1 MRKEIDDISLEVINQ
16 MGQIKHE
23 YEDIIKEVAP
33 ADLMNTYDF
42 QKANDIK
49 HV

>member
-1 MRKEIDDISLEVINQ
+1 
-16 MGQIKHE
+16 MGLIKSE
-23 YEDIIKEVAP
+23 YEDIIREVAP
-33 ADLMNTYDF
+33 ANLMNTYDF